1 MEKLFATQ
9 KKWEYRKIKYNRE
22 LVFVN
27 LIIDTGVVCVC
38 VFVFHS

>member
-1 MEKLFATQ
+1 MGIQWKRN
-9 KKWEYRKIKYNRE
+9 KHE

-38 VFVFHS
+38 VSFIDSKETEHSAT